1 MKKLLLIL
9 FAITVFLSMFSACTM
24 PWNEKS
30 EGYTQISYEEAKK
43 MIDEQKN
50 IIILD
55 VRTKEEFEGGYI
67 KGAVLFPS
75 QEVNEETAA
84 QKLPDKEKTI
94 LIYCSSGG
102 RSKKVAQ
109 QLADMGYTNI
119 YEFGGINSWPY
130 EIYYNVEK

>member
-1 MKKLLLIL
+1 MKKLSLIL
-9 FAITVFLSMFSACTM
+9 AAIILILSLAACSL
-24 PWNEKS
+24 PWSNNS
-30 EGYTQISYEEAKK
+30 DGYTQISYEEAKK
-43 MIDEQKN
+43 MIDERDD

-55 VRTKEEFEGGYI
+55 VRTQEEFEGGYI
-67 KGAVLFPS
+67 KGAILFPS

-84 QKLPDKEKTI
+84 QKLPDKDQTI

-109 QLADMGYTNI
+109 QLVDMGYTNI

-130 EIYYNVEK
+130 EVQY

>member
-1 MKKLLLIL
+1 MKKLSLIL
-9 FAITVFLSMFSACTM
+9 AAIILILSLAACSM
-24 PWNEKS
+24 PWSDNS
-30 EGYTQISYEEAKK
+30 DGYTQISYEEAKK
-43 MIDEQKN
+43 MIDERDD

-55 VRTKEEFEGGYI
+55 VRTQEEFEGGYI
-67 KGAVLFPS
+67 KGAILFPS

-84 QKLPDKEKTI
+84 QKLPDKDQTI

-109 QLADMGYTNI
+109 QLVDMGYTNI

-130 EIYYNVEK
+130 EVQY

>member
-1 MKKLLLIL
+1 MRKLSLIL
-9 FAITVFLSMFSACTM
+9 MLAVLISMLSACTM

-30 EGYTQISYEEAKK
+30 DSYTQISYEEAKK
-43 MIDEQKN
+43 IMDEQED

-55 VRTKEEFEGGYI
+55 VRTEEEFKGGYI

-84 QKLPDKEKTI
+84 EKLPDKDQTI

-109 QLADMGYTNI
+109 QLVDMGYTNI

-130 EIYYNVEK
+130 EIYYDVEE

>member
-1 MKKLLLIL
+1 MKKVFILLISAL
-9 FAITVFLSMFSACTM
+9 LIFSLAACTM
-24 PWNEKS
+24 PWDKNS
-30 EGYTQISYEEAKK
+30 DGYKQISYEEAKK
-43 MIDEQKN
+43 IMDEEKD

-55 VRTKEEFEGGYI
+55 VRTQEEFEGGYI

-75 QEVNEETAA
+75 QEVNEKTVDE
-84 QKLPDKEKTI
+84 KLPDKDQKI

-109 QLADMGYTNI
+109 QLVDMGYTNI

-130 EIYYNVEK
+130 EIQY

>member
-1 MKKLLLIL
+1 
-9 FAITVFLSMFSACTM
+9 M
-24 PWNEKS
+24 PWSKS
-30 EGYTQISYEEAKK
+30 SDGYTQISYEEAKK
-43 MIDEQKN
+43 MIDERDD

-55 VRTKEEFEGGYI
+55 VRTQEEFEGGYI
-67 KGAVLFPS
+67 KGAILFPS

-84 QKLPDKEKTI
+84 QKLPDKDQTI

-109 QLADMGYTNI
+109 QLVDMGYTNI

-130 EIYYNVEK
+130 EVQY

>member
-1 MKKLLLIL
+1 MRKLSLILMLALLI
-9 FAITVFLSMFSACTM
+9 SMMSACTM

-30 EGYTQISYEEAKK
+30 DGYTQISYEEAKK
-43 MIDEQKN
+43 MMDEQED

-55 VRTKEEFEGGYI
+55 VRTEKEFKGGYI
-67 KGAVLFPS
+67 KGAILFPS

-84 QKLPDKEKTI
+84 EKLPDKDQTI

-109 QLADMGYTNI
+109 QLADMGYTSL

-130 EIYYNVEK
+130 EIYYDVEE

>member
-1 MKKLLLIL
+1 MKKLSLIL
-9 FAITVFLSMFSACTM
+9 AAIILILSLAACSL
-24 PWNEKS
+24 PWSDNS
-30 EGYTQISYEEAKK
+30 DGYTQISYEEAKK
-43 MIDEQKN
+43 MIDERDD

-55 VRTKEEFEGGYI
+55 VRTQEEFEGGYI
-67 KGAVLFPS
+67 KGAILFPS

-84 QKLPDKEKTI
+84 QKLPDKDQTI

-109 QLADMGYTNI
+109 QLVDMGYTNI

-130 EIYYNVEK
+130 EVQY

>member
-1 MKKLLLIL
+1 MKKISIAAVFLLI
-9 FAITVFLSMFSACTM
+9 VFSLTACTM
-24 PWNEKS
+24 PWDKASE

-43 MIDEQKN
+43 IMDEEED

-55 VRTKEEFEGGYI
+55 VRTQEEFEGGYI

-75 QEVNEETAA
+75 QDVNEETAA
-84 QKLPDKEKTI
+84 ERLPDKNQKI

-130 EIYYNVEK
+130 EIQY

>member
-1 MKKLLLIL
+1 MKKLSLIL
-9 FAITVFLSMFSACTM
+9 AAIILILSLTACAM
-24 PWNEKS
+24 PWSKS
-30 EGYTQISYEEAKK
+30 SYGYTQISYEEAKK
-43 MIDEQKN
+43 MIDERDD

-55 VRTKEEFEGGYI
+55 VRTQEEFEGGYI
-67 KGAVLFPS
+67 KGAILFPS

-84 QKLPDKEKTI
+84 QKLPDKDQTI

-109 QLADMGYTNI
+109 QLVDMGYTNI

-130 EIYYNVEK
+130 EVQY

>member
-1 MKKLLLIL
+1 MKKLSLIL
-9 FAITVFLSMFSACTM
+9 AAIILILSLAACSM
-24 PWNEKS
+24 PWSDNS
-30 EGYTQISYEEAKK
+30 DGYTQISYEEAKK
-43 MIDEQKN
+43 IIDERDD

-55 VRTKEEFEGGYI
+55 VRTQEEFEGGYI
-67 KGAVLFPS
+67 KGAILFPS

-84 QKLPDKEKTI
+84 QKLPDKDQTI

-109 QLADMGYTNI
+109 QLVDMGYTNI

-130 EIYYNVEK
+130 EVQY

>member
-1 MKKLLLIL
+1 MKKISALFMSILI
-9 FAITVFLSMFSACTM
+9 ILSFTACTI
-24 PWNEKS
+24 PWQDNS
-30 EGYTQISYEEAKK
+30 DGYTQISYEEAKK
-43 MIDEQKN
+43 MMDEQED

-55 VRTKEEFEGGYI
+55 VRTEKEFKGGYI
-67 KGAVLFPS
+67 KGAILFPS

-84 QKLPDKEKTI
+84 EKLSDKDQTI

-109 QLADMGYTNI
+109 QLADMGYTSL

-130 EIYYNVEK
+130 EIYYDVEE

>member
-1 MKKLLLIL
+1 MKKFLALFMSIL
-9 FAITVFLSMFSACTM
+9 MILSFAACTM
-24 PWNEKS
+24 PWQDNS
-30 EGYTQISYEEAKK
+30 DGYTQISYEEAKK
-43 MIDEQKN
+43 MMDEQED

-55 VRTKEEFEGGYI
+55 VRTEKEFKGGYI

-75 QEVNEETAA
+75 QDVNEETAA
-84 QKLPDKEKTI
+84 EKLPDKDQTI

-109 QLADMGYTNI
+109 QLADMGYTSL

-130 EIYYNVEK
+130 EIYYDVEE

>member
-1 MKKLLLIL
+1 MKKIFLLLVSLLLI
-9 FAITVFLSMFSACTM
+9 FSLAACTM
-24 PWNEKS
+24 PWS
-30 EGYTQISYEEAKK
+30 EESNGYTQISYEEAKK
-43 MIDEQKN
+43 MMDERDN

-55 VRTKEEFEGGYI
+55 VRTQEEFEGGYI

-84 QKLPDKEKTI
+84 QKLPDKDQTI

-109 QLADMGYTNI
+109 QLADMGYKNI

-130 EIYYNVEK
+130 EIEY

>member
-1 MKKLLLIL
+1 MKKLSLILVSLLLIL
-9 FAITVFLSMFSACTM
+9 SLAACTM
-24 PWNEKS
+24 PWSDKS
-30 EGYTQISYEEAKK
+30 GSYTQISYEEAKK
-43 MIDEQKN
+43 MMDERDD

-55 VRTKEEFEGGYI
+55 VRTQKEFEGGYI

-84 QKLPDKEKTI
+84 EKLPDKDQTI

-109 QLADMGYTNI
+109 QLADMGYKNI

-130 EIYYNVEK
+130 EIEY

>member
-1 MKKLLLIL
+1 MKKLSLIL
-9 FAITVFLSMFSACTM
+9 AAIILILSLTACAM
-24 PWNEKS
+24 PWSKS
-30 EGYTQISYEEAKK
+30 SDGYTQISYEEAKK
-43 MIDEQKN
+43 MIDERDD

-55 VRTKEEFEGGYI
+55 VRTQEEFEGGYI
-67 KGAVLFPS
+67 KGAILFPS

-84 QKLPDKEKTI
+84 QKLPDKDQTI

-130 EIYYNVEK
+130 EVQY

>member
-1 MKKLLLIL
+1 MKKLSLISAAIILIL
-9 FAITVFLSMFSACTM
+9 SLTACAI
-24 PWNEKS
+24 PWSDNS
-30 EGYTQISYEEAKK
+30 DSYTQISYEEAKK
-43 MIDEQKN
+43 MMDERDD

-55 VRTKEEFEGGYI
+55 VRTQEEYEGGYI
-67 KGAVLFPS
+67 KGAILFPS

-84 QKLPDKEKTI
+84 QKLPDKEQTI

-130 EIYYNVEK
+130 EVMY